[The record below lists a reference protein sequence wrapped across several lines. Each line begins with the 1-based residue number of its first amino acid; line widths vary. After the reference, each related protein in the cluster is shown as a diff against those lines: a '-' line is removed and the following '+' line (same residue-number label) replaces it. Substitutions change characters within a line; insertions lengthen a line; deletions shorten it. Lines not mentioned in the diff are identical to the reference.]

1 MYKYTTSSI
10 TQLVI
15 TGGARRWLPL
25 AEAFVPHLQVKIQ
38 PTFIQHFFCHF
49 SLIHFCWKAMMAVSA
64 NVFMLC
70 LMPIHIWPESNDFL
84 GIISTDFSFSPT
96 PDWDQPNFYIFNHP
110 PLASF
115 DILAAHFV
123 CKPIAFKA
131 LDRHWWRCWWQEVS
145 SKGTE
150 AL

>member
-25 AEAFVPHLQVKIQ
+25 AEAFVPHLEVKIQ

-49 SLIHFCWKAMMAVSA
+49 WLIHFGWKAMMAFSA

-84 GIISTDFSFSPT
+84 GIISNGFSFSP
-96 PDWDQPNFYIFNHP
+96 PLDRDQSNFYILTH

-123 CKPIAFKA
+123 CKPIVFKA
-131 LDRHWWRCWWQEVS
+131 LDRHWGRCWWQEVS
-145 SKGTE
+145 SKE
-150 AL
+150 AEPL

>member
-1 MYKYTTSSI
+1 MFKYTTWSI

-15 TGGARRWLPL
+15 QVEQEDDSRWQRHSSHTWKSKSNPHSFNIFSATSDLSIFAEKQWWLFQRMCLCHAYPFL
-25 AEAFVPHLQVKIQ
+25 ALIKWFPWNDFHWLFFHSD
-38 PTFIQHFFCHF
+38 PWLGPNQHFTH
-49 SLIHFCWKAMMAVSA
+49 
-64 NVFMLC
+64 
-70 LMPIHIWPESNDFL
+70 
-84 GIISTDFSFSPT
+84 
-96 PDWDQPNFYIFNHP
+96 

-123 CKPIAFKA
+123 WKPIVFKA
-131 LDRHWWRCWWQEVS
+131 LDRHWGRCWWQEVS